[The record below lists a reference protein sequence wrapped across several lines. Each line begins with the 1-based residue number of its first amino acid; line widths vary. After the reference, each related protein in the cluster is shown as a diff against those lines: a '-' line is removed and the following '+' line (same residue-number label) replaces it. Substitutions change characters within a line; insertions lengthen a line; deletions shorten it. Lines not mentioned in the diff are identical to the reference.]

1 MYFSNKFMTASA
13 CYTTVEKNVP
23 APYIRRVFSCTKHAC
38 AELTITGLGFYKLY
52 INGTDITKGLLSPY
66 ISNSEDIVYY
76 DHYDISS
83 YLLDGE
89 NVIGIILG
97 NGMQNAFGGFVWDF
111 DKTPFRSAPM
121 FALALELDGTLVLE
135 ADESFL
141 TYPSPILEDDLR
153 LGEKYDARKEI
164 TGWNLP
170 GFADTGWEPVRSTK
184 APTGEKRLSCVRPI
198 RCQKKVKPVRF
209 WQEEDGFVYDFGIN
223 TAGTVQL
230 RVLGAAG
237 QKIRMVFGE
246 ILKDGRFYWENTS
259 FIRPEY
265 EHMRVYRQE
274 DTYICRGSGEE
285 FYEPSFTYHGFQ
297 YVKVYGI
304 TKEQAE
310 EGLLTMCIY
319 HTDLDINGEFVCSDF
334 VLNALQSMTVNSTL
348 SNFYH
353 FPTDCPQREKNGWT
367 ADAALSAEQTMLN
380 FAPVDNYK
388 EWLRNVCK
396 AQAEDGSLPGI
407 VPTWGWG
414 FAWGN
419 GPAWDCV
426 ITEIPYAVYKY
437 TGDTEIIQ
445 ICREAM
451 LKYLRYLET
460 KKDKNG
466 LLAFGL
472 GDWEDPSG
480 EGDTYQAPLE
490 LTDSIYA
497 MHIAGQCARLMQVIG
512 EDTEA
517 AYCLTFHEQLRTG
530 IREHLLDKETMT
542 FSGDCQTSQAMGI
555 YYGVLNPTEEEKAF
569 AVLEQQIRRDREQI
583 NSGVLGLKVIFHV
596 LAAHGRA
603 DLAYDMITK
612 ETPPSY
618 GYWVK
623 KGNTT
628 LEEYMQD
635 TRSANHHFMGDVSAW
650 FYRCI
655 CGIEYDLF
663 AGQEDRLHIRPT
675 LFERIEHAKA
685 YICTK
690 DGRICV
696 EYEKRGTDVV
706 LEAEIPKNINAVF
719 ELPHGW
725 CDPLGRSSF
734 TGGSGKY
741 RVTRREQH
749 EYC

>member
-1 MYFSNKFMTASA
+1 MYFSDKFVTASA
-13 CYTTVEKNVP
+13 CCTTLEKNVP
-23 APYIRRVFSCTKHAC
+23 APYIRKAFFAKENSR
-38 AELTITGLGFYKLY
+38 AEVTITGLGFYKLY
-52 INGTDITKGLLSPY
+52 INGTDITRGLLSPY
-66 ISNSEDIVYY
+66 ISNSDDMVYY
-76 DHYDISS
+76 DQYDISS
-83 YLLDGE
+83 YLIEGE
-89 NVIGIILG
+89 NVLGIILG

-111 DKTPFRSAPM
+111 DKTVHRTAPLL
-121 FALALELDGTLVLE
+121 AVALEIDGKLVLE

-141 TYPSPILEDDLR
+141 TCPSPILEDDLR
-153 LGEKYDARKEI
+153 LGEKYDARLELA
-164 TGWNLP
+164 GWNLP
-170 GFADTGWEPVRSTK
+170 GFQDMEWKPVRRAK
-184 APTGEKRLSCVRPI
+184 APRGEKRVSTVRPI

-230 RVLGAAG
+230 RVQGKAG

-274 DTYICRGSGEE
+274 DIYICKGSDEE

-310 EGLLTMCIY
+310 ESLLTMCIY

-334 VLNALQSMTVNSTL
+334 VLNALQRMTVNSTL

-380 FAPVDNYK
+380 FAPVSNYK
-388 EWLRNVCK
+388 EWLCNVCR

-414 FAWGN
+414 FTWGN
-419 GPAWDCV
+419 GPAWDCA

-437 TGDTEIIQ
+437 TGDKEIIQ
-445 ICREAM
+445 ICKGSM

-480 EGDTYQAPLE
+480 EGDTYQAPL
-490 LTDSIYA
+490 LFTDSIYA
-497 MHIAGQCARLMQVIG
+497 MHIAGQCAKLMRVIG

-517 AYCLTFHEQLRTG
+517 VYCQTFYGQLRAD

-555 YYGVLNPTEEEKAF
+555 YYGVLNPEEEQQAF
-569 AVLEQQIRRDREQI
+569 AVLEQQIHRDREQI

-603 DLAYDMITK
+603 DLAYDMITR
-612 ETPPSY
+612 ENPPSY

-635 TRSANHHFMGDVSAW
+635 TRSANHHFMGEISAW

-663 AGQEDRLHIRPT
+663 AAQEDRLHIRPN
-675 LFERIEHAKA
+675 LFEKIEYAKA
-685 YICTK
+685 HVMTK
-690 DGRICV
+690 DGRICA
-696 EYEKRGTDVV
+696 EFEKHGTAVV
-706 LEAEIPKNINAVF
+706 IRTEIPKNIKAVF
-719 ELPHGW
+719 ELPYGW
-725 CDPLGRSSF
+725 CDQMGRRIF
-734 TGGSGKY
+734 TGQSGAY
-741 RVTRREQH
+741 MVMRREAN